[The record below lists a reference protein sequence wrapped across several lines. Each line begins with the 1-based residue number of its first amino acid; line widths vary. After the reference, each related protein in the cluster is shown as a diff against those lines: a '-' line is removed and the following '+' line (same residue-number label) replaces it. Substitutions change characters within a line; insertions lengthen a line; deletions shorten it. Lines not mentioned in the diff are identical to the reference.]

1 MALGCRRASMG
12 DADVLWRWANDP
24 VTRANAFSRAPI
36 PYAVHL
42 RWLAGRLCSEATRIW
57 IFSDGGTPVGQVR
70 VDRAGAAGEIDICV
84 TPGHRGQGYGRAM
97 LAEAVR
103 RAKREWGAGVRP
115 RAQVL
120 DRNPASLAL
129 FRGCGFRI
137 VGRVERGAGRGAVV
151 LEGA

>member
-1 MALGCRRASMG
+1 ME
-12 DADVLWRWANDP
+12 DANLLWRWANDP

-36 PYAVHL
+36 PYAAHL
-42 RWLAGRLCSEATRIW
+42 VWLASRLRSEATRIW
-57 IFSDGGTPVGQVR
+57 IFSDEGTPVGQVR

-84 TPGHRGQGYGRAM
+84 APGQRGRGYGRAM

-103 RAKREWGAGVRP
+103 QAKRDWGAAVRP
-115 RAQVL
+115 RALVL

-129 FRGCGFRI
+129 FRGCGFRE

>member
-1 MALGCRRASMG
+1 MVLGCRRASMG

-24 VTRANAFSRAPI
+24 VTRANAFSQAPI
-36 PYAVHL
+36 PYVAHL
-42 RWLAGRLCSEATRIW
+42 RWLAGRLRSEATRIW

-70 VDRAGAAGEIDICV
+70 VDRAGAAGLIDICV
-84 TPGHRGQGYGRAM
+84 APEHRGRGYGRAM
-97 LAEAVR
+97 LTEAVETMR
-103 RAKREWGAGVRP
+103 KEWGAAVRP

-129 FRGCGFRI
+129 FRGCGFRA